1 METKY
6 YQLRERVEEANSI
19 GVIKSENGEF
29 DLEQIKIALQ
39 SHFDEGVSFIKVE
52 EYGVYEEIVISFRLD
67 VREEIEI
74 VDGEQ
79 TWLYF

>member
-1 METKY
+1 MRTKY
-6 YQLRERVEEANSI
+6 YQLREREDEANSI

-29 DLEQIKIALQ
+29 NLEQIKTALQ
-39 SHFDEGVSFIKVE
+39 SHFDDGVSFIKVE
-52 EYGVYEEIVISFRLD
+52 EYGIYEEIIISFRLD
-67 VREEIEI
+67 GREEIEI